1 MFVGGQG
8 SNSIPNRNSLANLAS
23 MLGQSVVNGIVSEA
37 LASRKDFAA
46 IRPNLVPGALAC
58 DRHQNDPRVI
68 TLA

>member
-1 MFVGGQG
+1 
-8 SNSIPNRNSLANLAS
+8 

-68 TLA
+68 TLALIEVNTFA